1 VLARIG
7 VREGRNQNCPG
18 VRRHA
23 QALGDKRQRPEH
35 TAADNF
41 NQHHRAAQGNHSPR
55 LALVPFVTGTH
66 KDAVMSC
73 ADCGVFKITHD
84 TLYLK

>member
-18 VRRHA
+18 VRRHV

-35 TAADNF
+35 LPPTISISIIAL
-41 NQHHRAAQGNHSPR
+41 HRA
-55 LALVPFVTGTH
+55 
-66 KDAVMSC
+66 
-73 ADCGVFKITHD
+73 ITAHV
-84 TLYLK
+84 LRSFLS